1 MWDARFVIVSKSSK
15 AHFNHIIRS
24 GFPSLASRR
33 YDPVM
38 TKPIYI
44 LGYGSLIWDLDDLA
58 PKVTGD
64 WRMDVGPQFPLEF
77 TRISPKRKQALALVI
92 DEAGDPCPSHAIRSI
107 RGTVA
112 EAADD
117 LAARERTELDHI
129 GWVDLTDDSQ
139 QSNYG
144 GVADLVREWCVAEN
158 AAGAVW
164 TDLNG
169 NFDGFTVARGIDYLK
184 SLSGESLAA
193 AEEYINCAPVATDTP
208 LRRALAAD
216 PWWQELTRK
225 VGR

>member
-1 MWDARFVIVSKSSK
+1 
-15 AHFNHIIRS
+15 
-24 GFPSLASRR
+24 
-33 YDPVM
+33 M

-64 WRMDVGPQFPLEF
+64 WRMGVGPQFPLEF

-107 RGTVA
+107 RATVA

-117 LAARERTELDHI
+117 LAARERTALGHI
-129 GWVDLTDDSQ
+129 GWVDLTSGSR

-144 GVADLVREWCVAEN
+144 GVADLVASWCEAEN
-158 AAGAVW
+158 AVGAVW

-169 NFDGFTVARGIDYLK
+169 NFEDFTIERGVAYLK
-184 SLSGESLAA
+184 TLTGESLAA

-208 LRRALAAD
+208 LRRALETE
-216 PWWQELTRK
+216 PWWQEITRNA
-225 VGR
+225 GR

>member
-1 MWDARFVIVSKSSK
+1 
-15 AHFNHIIRS
+15 
-24 GFPSLASRR
+24 
-33 YDPVM
+33 M

-58 PKVTGD
+58 PKVSGD
-64 WRMDVGPQFPLEF
+64 WRMGIGPQFPLEF

-92 DEAGDPCPSHAIRSI
+92 DEAGDPCPSHAIASI
-107 RGTVA
+107 RATVA

-117 LAARERTELDHI
+117 LAARERTVLDHV
-129 GWVDLTDDSQ
+129 GWVDLTTGSR

-144 GVADLVREWCVAEN
+144 GVGDLVAGWCEAEG

-169 NFDGFTVARGIDYLK
+169 NFDGFTVERGIAYLK
-184 SLSGESLAA
+184 SLTGESLAA

-216 PWWQELTRK
+216 PWWQELTREA
-225 VGR
+225 GR

>member
-1 MWDARFVIVSKSSK
+1 
-15 AHFNHIIRS
+15 
-24 GFPSLASRR
+24 
-33 YDPVM
+33 M

-58 PKVTGD
+58 PKVTGP
-64 WRMDVGPQFPLEF
+64 WQMGVGPHFPLEF

-107 RGTVA
+107 RHSVA
-112 EAADD
+112 GAAND
-117 LAARERTELDHI
+117 LAARERTVLDHI
-129 GWVDLTDDSQ
+129 GWVDLQAGTH

-144 GVADLVREWCVAEN
+144 GVAEMVTDWCMAEQ

-169 NFDGFTVARGIDYLK
+169 NFDGFTVERGIAYLK
-184 SLSGESLAA
+184 SLTGESLAA
-193 AEEYINCAPVATDTP
+193 AEEYINCAPIETDTP
-208 LRRALAAD
+208 LRRALSAD

-225 VGR
+225 AGR